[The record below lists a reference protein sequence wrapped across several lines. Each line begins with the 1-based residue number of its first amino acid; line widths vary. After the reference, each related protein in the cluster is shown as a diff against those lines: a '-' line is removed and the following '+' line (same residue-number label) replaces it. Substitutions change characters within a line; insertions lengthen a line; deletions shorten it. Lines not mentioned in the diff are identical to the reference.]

1 MTEHSLA
8 GQLLV
13 AMPNLGDPN
22 FQHTV
27 TFVCEHSAD
36 GALGITINRPLGME
50 LGAVFKQLE
59 LELNGESTRLAS
71 QPVMRGGPVQAER
84 GFVLHE
90 SAIDWQATTQVGPV
104 IFVTTSQDILADM
117 AAGKGPKRA
126 LMALGY
132 AGWGA
137 GQLDAEIRDNAW
149 LTVPASA
156 ELVFDTP
163 PEQCWRAAAQ
173 SIGINLTALSP
184 DAGHA

>member
-22 FQHTV
+22 FDHTV

-36 GALGITINRPLGME
+36 GALGITINRPIGME
-50 LGAVFKQLE
+50 LRAVFEQLQLSAE
-59 LELNGESTRLAS
+59 ATDLAN
-71 QPVMRGGPVQAER
+71 QPVLRGGPVQTER

-90 SAIDWQATTQVGPV
+90 SALDWQATQQVAPA

-137 GQLDAEIRDNAW
+137 GQLDDEVRDNAW

-156 ELVFDTP
+156 ELMFDTP
-163 PEQCWRAAAQ
+163 IENRWRAAAR
-173 SIGINLTALSP
+173 SIGIDLSTLSP
-184 DAGHA
+184 GAGHA